1 MSSLDYYDNF
11 ATPSTWSCGENNE
24 YFVPVAHIQYLIA
37 HSQYL
42 YTGFKPTC
50 SRFSL
55 SILKSFGFGA
65 VFGCLFSLP
74 PQPASTRLAPSSQ
87 GCWVCPILSWH
98 HQSWDPE
105 PDLQGRGEIRS
116 SHGSTWCVWE
126 KGGRITLM
134 IWQLKILCYGVIL
147 SNNIQYIRDYH
158 HPNYHLTWNNGDM
171 VGYTT
176 TMAIRYVWALGIDR
190 FTI

>member
-1 MSSLDYYDNF
+1 MNILPRPQLEVAVKTMKILSLLPIVNICIQGSNLHAHLGF
-11 ATPSTWSCGENNE
+11 TE
-24 YFVPVAHIQYLIA
+24 YSEVFWIW
-37 HSQYL
+37 
-42 YTGFKPTC
+42 C
-50 SRFSL
+50 SVWR
-55 SILKSFGFGA
+55 SFF
-65 VFGCLFSLP
+65 LP

-116 SHGSTWCVWE
+116 NHGSTWCVWE

-134 IWQLKILCYGVIL
+134 IWQLKIPCYGVIL
-147 SNNIQYIRDYH
+147 SNNIQYMWDYH

-171 VGYTT
+171 VRYTT

>member
-1 MSSLDYYDNF
+1 MTILPRPQLEVAVKTMNILSLLPIFNIWLPIVNICIQGSNLHAHLDF
-11 ATPSTWSCGENNE
+11 RWVFWSLLDLVRCLE
-24 YFVPVAHIQYLIA
+24 
-37 HSQYL
+37 
-42 YTGFKPTC
+42 
-50 SRFSL
+50 
-55 SILKSFGFGA
+55 
-65 VFGCLFSLP
+65 VFFSLP

-134 IWQLKILCYGVIL
+134 IWQFKILCYGVIL